1 MHVKFKTIT
10 VTRFRSFLGTSTFQL
25 DRGPGLFFLKG
36 DNRLEG
42 ELGSNDAGKSTILKA
57 FKWCLFGVA
66 DGLKNPDIIPWTGK
80 GTTEVAVLAE
90 VDGSDHIIKRTA
102 APNLLTIDGKEAG
115 QAYVDEL
122 IRIPPRIIPYT
133 LIMGQRQDLFFDLTP
148 APKLQ
153 IFTECLDLERWDRR
167 SKKAAEL
174 SSALDRE
181 LCDIERSL
189 ADYKSKA
196 EHVTETLK
204 IWKTKSREWE
214 SERVGALKHHDK
226 DKANITSLLAS
237 ATSVR
242 DKADLDLDRA
252 ETEIRGSNLNKLHMD
267 YNDVQLE
274 ISKIENLLKGATRD
288 LAIAETS
295 LDKLSGSVCPTC
307 QQPLNT
313 GTHRSLL
320 KDAKDRI
327 KTLKSQIGQHKADI
341 EKKVARQ
348 SKLGEAFKIEKVAYD
363 QFKLNAA
370 NARDSLL
377 RASREVSEFEAQ
389 LKSLGRRI
397 EDYETK
403 DNPFNEEIKKFRKQL
418 SDTNGAIQDAENSV
432 NEKTAQYNRAL
443 YWVRGFNDIKLYT
456 LTEVL
461 QELEIVTNSLLSEFY
476 LDGWSVRYDVE
487 RENKSGTVA
496 RGLNIEILSP
506 RNSKPV
512 KWEVWGGGVSQR
524 LRLAGT
530 VALSSVLLNH
540 VGVSTNLMILDEPT
554 QGLSSQGAQDLIK
567 MLAQRAAD
575 ASQSIWLIDHL
586 SRPTASFAGEVTII
600 KDQRGSYIDGQ

>member
-1 MHVKFKTIT
+1 M
-10 VTRFRSFLGTSTFQL
+10 
-25 DRGPGLFFLKG
+25 
-36 DNRLEG
+36 
-42 ELGSNDAGKSTILKA
+42 
-57 FKWCLFGVA
+57 
-66 DGLKNPDIIPWTGK
+66 
-80 GTTEVAVLAE
+80 
-90 VDGSDHIIKRTA
+90 
-102 APNLLTIDGKEAG
+102 
-115 QAYVDEL
+115 
-122 IRIPPRIIPYT
+122 
-133 LIMGQRQDLFFDLTP
+133 
-148 APKLQ
+148 
-153 IFTECLDLERWDRR
+153 
-167 SKKAAEL
+167 
-174 SSALDRE
+174 
-181 LCDIERSL
+181 
-189 ADYKSKA
+189 
-196 EHVTETLK
+196 
-204 IWKTKSREWE
+204 
-214 SERVGALKHHDK
+214 
-226 DKANITSLLAS
+226 
-237 ATSVR
+237 R

-313 GTHRSLL
+313 GAHRSLL

-327 KTLKSQIGQHKADI
+327 KTLKSQIGQYKADI

-348 SKLGEAFKIEKVAYD
+348 SKLDEAFKIEKVAYD

-389 LKSLGRRI
+389 LKSLGQRI

-418 SDTNGAIQDAENSV
+418 SDINGAIQDAENSV

-567 MLAQRAAD
+567 MLAHRAAD
-575 ASQSIWLIDHL
+575 AGQSIWLIDHL
-586 SRPTASFAGEVTII
+586 SRPTTSFAGEVTII

>member
-1 MHVKFKTIT
+1 MFVKFKSITI
-10 VTRFRSFLGTSTFQL
+10 TRFRSFLDTATFQL

-36 DNRLEG
+36 ENRLEG

-57 FKWCLFGVA
+57 FKWCLFGAA

-80 GTTEVAVLAE
+80 GTTEVEVLVK
-90 VDGSDHIIKRTA
+90 VDGSDHIIRRTA

-122 IRIPPRIIPYT
+122 IRLPPRIIPYT

-167 SKKAAEL
+167 SKKAAEI
-174 SSALDRE
+174 SSALDNE
-181 LCDIERSL
+181 LCVIERSL
-189 ADYKSKA
+189 VDRRNKA
-196 EHVTETLK
+196 GHITETIK

-214 SERVGALKHHDK
+214 DEREDALKHHEK
-226 DKANITSLLAS
+226 DRANITSLLAG
-237 ATSVR
+237 AVSVR

-252 ETEIRGSNLNKLHMD
+252 ETEVRGS
-267 YNDVQLE
+267 
-274 ISKIENLLKGATRD
+274 R
-288 LAIAETS
+288 
-295 LDKLSGSVCPTC
+295 LDKLHASYSENQLAIDRIEASLKSDARSLAEAEANLVRLINAVCPTC
-307 QQPLNT
+307 SQSLGSSQ
-313 GTHRSLL
+313 HKKMRSEIGATIKEL
-320 KDAKDRI
+320 KAKI
-327 KTLKSQIGQHKADI
+327 KKSQKMLADQKDILDDLSDTILNEKA
-341 EKKVARQ
+341 
-348 SKLGEAFKIEKVAYD
+348 AYD
-363 QFKLNAA
+363 QFKRDAA
-370 NARDSLL
+370 SARDRLL

-389 LKSLGRRI
+389 LKSLNQRI
-397 EDYETK
+397 ADYETK
-403 DNPFNEEIKKFRKQL
+403 DNPFNEEIKKLRKQL
-418 SDTNGAIQDAENSV
+418 SDLNNDIQVAEKNI

-443 YWVRGFNDIKLYT
+443 HWVKGFSEIKLYT

-540 VGVSTNLMILDEPT
+540 IGVTTNLMILDEPT

-567 MLAQRAAD
+567 LLAQRATD
-575 ASQSIWLIDHL
+575 AGQSIWLIDHL

-600 KDQRGSYIDGQ
+600 KDERGSYINGS